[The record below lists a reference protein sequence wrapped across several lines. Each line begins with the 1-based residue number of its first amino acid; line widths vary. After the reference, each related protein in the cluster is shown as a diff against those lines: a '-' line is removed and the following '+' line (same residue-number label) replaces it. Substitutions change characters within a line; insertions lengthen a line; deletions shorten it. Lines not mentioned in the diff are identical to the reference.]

1 MFVVAYFEVH
11 RNCRRDLIY
20 FIVIR
25 TFSPSLLQQCYSEAF
40 VREDRLL
47 YGFFVLK
54 TFFDFVRDYISVYF
68 IFELDSFKVR
78 IIVGIMKI
86 FMYLNINLR
95 ATQQALYQEN
105 VCEKYSLAKIS

>member
-1 MFVVAYFEVH
+1 M
-11 RNCRRDLIY
+11 
-20 FIVIR
+20 
-25 TFSPSLLQQCYSEAF
+25 
-40 VREDRLL
+40 L

-95 ATQQALYQEN
+95 AT
-105 VCEKYSLAKIS
+105 